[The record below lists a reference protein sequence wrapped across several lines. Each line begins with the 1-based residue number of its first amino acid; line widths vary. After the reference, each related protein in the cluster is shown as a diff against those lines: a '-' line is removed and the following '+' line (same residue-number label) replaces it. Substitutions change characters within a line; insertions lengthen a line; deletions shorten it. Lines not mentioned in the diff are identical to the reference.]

1 MLKDWGVAIDKV
13 VALNLLTGIFTDTGG
28 FRHANVTSDTLE
40 IAAELLRRG
49 ARLDLISRFT
59 MSRKDLPKLRVW
71 AMALEHARFDEKRK
85 VVYTVVTAEDLE
97 KAGAREEDLEGVAE
111 LLNTIP
117 EAKFSMLLK
126 QRGGEVKGSLR
137 SEPHKGVDV
146 SEIAR
151 SFGGGGH
158 KLAAGFKFDGT
169 IEKTESGWRIS

>member
-1 MLKDWGVAIDKV
+1 MGSI
-13 VALNLLTGIFTDTGG
+13 
-28 FRHANVTSDTLE
+28 SPP
-40 IAAELLRRG
+40 RG

-59 MSRKDLPKLRVW
+59 LSRKDLPKLRMW
-71 AMALEHARFDEKRK
+71 AMALENAHFDEKRQ
-85 VVYTVVTAEDLE
+85 VVYTVVTTEDLAQ
-97 KAGAREEDLEGVAE
+97 AGAKEEDLEGVAE

-126 QRGGEVKGSLR
+126 QRGEDVNGSLR

-158 KLAAGFKFDGT
+158 KLAAGFKFKGT
-169 IEKTESGWRIS
+169 IEKTENGWRIS